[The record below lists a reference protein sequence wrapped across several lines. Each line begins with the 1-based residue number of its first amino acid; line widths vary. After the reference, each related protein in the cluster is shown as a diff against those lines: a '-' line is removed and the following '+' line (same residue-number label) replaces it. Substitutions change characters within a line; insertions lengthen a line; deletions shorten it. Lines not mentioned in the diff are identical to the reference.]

1 MTGPYLLGAQ
11 CLSNVWPLTAEK
23 SMVALFC
30 FRYWRFIVHCWAY
43 HYLYKASPI
52 KADKPTFEPSQ
63 AVTVVIPTVEPG
75 HPTFRRCLASVCAN
89 HPSRIIIVTVGAA
102 LHQVAEDAVEPVR
115 RDYFAA
121 HPQGI
126 DIQVHHTPLANKR
139 AQIDAVIDRIKT
151 PITFLVDST
160 AIWPAGFL
168 HSALAPFEDPQV
180 GLVGT
185 RKRVERLAGAHASW
199 WARCWNFLGA
209 MYLERHN
216 FEITASSAL
225 DGGVF
230 IISGRTCGIR
240 TRVLADEEFRRGYGD
255 ERISSP
261 LFPCLPAIGPL
272 IADDDNYILRWCVN
286 HDIGV
291 KFQSDVGTC
300 AEVDDGGNGK
310 NEALSSSSSSSSCV
324 VGIANLGA
332 YPRFLD
338 QCLRWART
346 TFRSNPR
353 SLLSARAWRRHPWS
367 MYSVQLATITNF
379 AVVIDGLLIH
389 LYLQTSWYSNSS
401 SSKLGL
407 AGLVAWILLTKTV
420 KLLPWLW
427 RYPADM
433 VFLPAYVAFAYYH
446 SWIKLHAM
454 LTFWNIEW
462 AGRDLDKI
470 NRQAQRG
477 EPK

>member
-23 SMVALFC
+23 AMVALFC

-43 HYLYKASPI
+43 LYLYKASPI

-126 DIQVHHTPLANKR
+126 DIQVHHAPLANKR
-139 AQIDAVIDRIKT
+139 AQIEAVIDRIKT

-160 AIWPAGFL
+160 AIWPVSFL

-185 RKRVERLAGAHASW
+185 RKRVERLAAAHASW

-225 DGGVF
+225 DGDVF

-240 TRVLADEEFRRGYGD
+240 TRILADKEFRRGYGD

-261 LFPCLPAIGPL
+261 LFPFMPAIGPL
-272 IADDDNYILRWCVN
+272 IADDDNYILRWCVD
-286 HDIGV
+286 HGIGV
-291 KFQSDVGTC
+291 KFQSD
-300 AEVDDGGNGK
+300 
-310 NEALSSSSSSSSCV
+310 
-324 VGIANLGA
+324 
-332 YPRFLD
+332 
-338 QCLRWART
+338 CLRWART

-367 MYSVQLATITNF
+367 MYSVQLGTITNF
-379 AVVIDGLLIH
+379 AVVIDGLLIY

-407 AGLVAWILLTKTV
+407 AGLVAWILLTKTA

-477 EPK
+477 GPK